1 MSVCTE
7 EGAGLGGGG
16 GPCPADTTFPR
27 DGLGAARVPALG
39 LISLSLLAERF
50 PEVCF
55 PPKPHGLFPT
65 RRASRWWWAL
75 WVIHPVGLL
84 PQVSSCQT
92 PLEGMSGGVRPPPRL
107 FHPVRRVA
115 RRRRAG
121 AAGRGASAPGSD
133 PAAVSPAG
141 REAGSQAPCGPES
154 PAALPSL
161 PCWDPGA
168 GEPLAWVRPPRD
180 HITRVPGPGGW
191 EEERWARRQQGPGP
205 SAAIRARGP
214 PRRCGRGSRAGAP
227 CGALRG
233 FSEAAGDAVV

>member
-1 MSVCTE
+1 MPRRHHVPTGRSRRRPR
-7 EGAGLGGGG
+7 ARLG
-16 GPCPADTTFPR
+16 PDQPVPSRRTFPR
-27 DGLGAARVPALG
+27 G
-39 LISLSLLAERF
+39 F
-50 PEVCF
+50 CF

-75 WVIHPVGLL
+75 WDIHPVGLL

-92 PLEGMSGGVRPPPRL
+92 LLEGTSGGVRPPPRL

-214 PRRCGRGSRAGAP
+214 PQALWPRQPGWCSVRCSARVFRSCRGCRGVKLVLP
-227 CGALRG
+227 CWPLSG
-233 FSEAAGDAVV
+233 